1 MVHKI
6 IYPNSTP
13 IWKKNKKISPALSQI
28 SITLLL
34 SLRLNLWFEPTK
46 NVLLFFLAERNILKE
61 RFLFSLFIS
70 FFILLFFS
78 QNVCPP
84 VAFGS
89 LSVQL
94 YSPHTFPDN
103 TCLDTKLL
111 PSRHKHM
118 DVMVA
123 AFLVILILMFFI
135 TFLSFPLNSNRLC
148 KKCAFHMPPTITLP
162 FFGQRQ
168 MFHLLFYKEAC

>member
-13 IWKKNKKISPALSQI
+13 IWKKNKKISLVIWSHLQDLTALSQI

-61 RFLFSLFIS
+61 RFLFSFFIS

-123 AFLVILILMFFI
+123 AVLVILILMFFI

-148 KKCAFHMPPTITLP
+148 KK
-162 FFGQRQ
+162 
-168 MFHLLFYKEAC
+168 